1 MLVGERLM
9 ESSKLKYLHKYVTEK
24 HSSLALP
31 IIELND
37 ARRVML
43 CMEDVD
49 NNLMDLDRDI
59 EHINKLFDLLV
70 DYKIN
75 ITRDETRLGILNE
88 TYRLL
93 KTKVRYDQ
101 TFTSIKYR
109 GEGSSFF
116 ETKVLND
123 QRFY

>member
-1 MLVGERLM
+1 M

-37 ARRVML
+37 ARRALL

-49 NNLMDLDRDI
+49 INLMDLDRDI
-59 EHINKLFDLLV
+59 EYTNKLYDLLV
-70 DYKIN
+70 DYNIN

-93 KTKVRYDQ
+93 KMKVRYNQ
-101 TFTSIKYR
+101 IL
-109 GEGSSFF
+109 
-116 ETKVLND
+116 TKFSVSDMCNI
-123 QRFY
+123 RI